1 MPVALKIILG
11 FLSLLLCECAG
22 KEAPSFSIDYEKD
35 TFLRNGKPH
44 R

>member
-1 MPVALKIILG
+1 MLTLKLILG
-11 FLSLLLCECAG
+11 FLSLHLCAS
-22 KEAPSFSIDYEKD
+22 KEAPSFSIDFEKD